1 MSVHRRVYCVPR
13 AYNTVEKE
21 KQKKNYNAVSSA
33 RYIRVGGHICTVVV
47 RVLYTHY
54 AYGIPLRTT
63 VYTIYLY
70 TGRIIYCVRGYKLY
84 STATVCRY
92 CLHQCT
98 LLRYCDI
105 IVCKRYRLRQLF
117 AHDTPPSALPLSLS
131 SAALDSSSAYASRP
145 FAIPTASFVH
155 IRLYNVIVDEVRILM
170 HEVL

>member
-70 TGRIIYCVRGYKLY
+70 TGRIICYVRGYKLY

-105 IVCKRYRLRQLF
+105 IICKRYRLRQLF
-117 AHDTPPSALPLSLS
+117 AHATRRP
-131 SAALDSSSAYASRP
+131 RP
-145 FAIPTASFVH
+145 FRYPYPPRRSTRRLHMRAILSQFQLP
-155 IRLYNVIVDEVRILM
+155 RLCTYDCNIML
-170 HEVL
+170 L